1 MVDIAQSICNK
12 GFIFLFANL
21 KQPIVIAL
29 KAMEHDPAL
38 KTLKIDHAVNAKIK
52 ES

>member
-1 MVDIAQSICNK
+1 MVDIAHSIRNT

-29 KAMEHDPAL
+29 KAMEQDPAL
-38 KTLKIDHAVNAKIK
+38 MTLKIDHAVNAKIK